1 MRGHDAS
8 GPYNVSLRLAAMDI
22 VLNRLGTVLGTV
34 GGQQLSS
41 WREVL
46 KILSN
51 FDTVR
56 WPRG

>member
-1 MRGHDAS
+1 MWLRGNS
-8 GPYNVSLRLAAMDI
+8 GEAPRGDWA
-22 VLNRLGTVLGTV
+22 
-34 GGQQLSS
+34 QLWAPSAEGSS
-41 WREVL
+41 AVAEKTL